1 MFSGSLKSIKNV
13 SLTSSKIYTIYDL
26 AVFRKETQIP
36 NYISA
41 RHKRIIDKKTKEILQ
56 NVDGIIAISSTTKN
70 DILQFYDFPENKIRV
85 IPLAQNQILD
95 SSKKE
100 IDLKSHKLE
109 KNGYLL
115 FVGQISIRKNILNL
129 LKAFSL
135 SGLHN
140 DLKLLLAGMEGR
152 GIEKIKEAVLES
164 GLQEQVELL
173 NYIPDET
180 LPSLYENSSGFVFP
194 TYYEGFGIPILEAMI
209 NRTPV
214 MIGNIGAT
222 PETAGGFGTEV
233 SPFSVNE
240 KSEGLKQLLETPK
253 EQIES
258 AFNYASKFNWQN
270 NATETQKFYEK
281 TLNRAE

>member
-1 MFSGSLKSIKNV
+1 M
-13 SLTSSKIYTIYDL
+13 
-26 AVFRKETQIP
+26 
-36 NYISA
+36 
-41 RHKRIIDKKTKEILQ
+41 
-56 NVDGIIAISSTTKN
+56 DGVIAISSTTKN

-140 DLKLLLAGMEGR
+140 DLKLVLAGMEGR

-164 GLQEQVELL
+164 GLQ
-173 NYIPDET
+173 
-180 LPSLYENSSGFVFP
+180 
-194 TYYEGFGIPILEAMI
+194 
-209 NRTPV
+209 
-214 MIGNIGAT
+214 
-222 PETAGGFGTEV
+222 
-233 SPFSVNE
+233 
-240 KSEGLKQLLETPK
+240 
-253 EQIES
+253 
-258 AFNYASKFNWQN
+258 
-270 NATETQKFYEK
+270 
-281 TLNRAE
+281 

>member
-1 MFSGSLKSIKNV
+1 LFSGSLKSIKNV

-140 DLKLLLAGMEGR
+140 DLKLLLAG
-152 GIEKIKEAVLES
+152 VP
-164 GLQEQVELL
+164 QQ
-173 NYIPDET
+173 
-180 LPSLYENSSGFVFP
+180 
-194 TYYEGFGIPILEAMI
+194 
-209 NRTPV
+209 
-214 MIGNIGAT
+214 
-222 PETAGGFGTEV
+222 AGYR
-233 SPFSVNE
+233 P
-240 KSEGLKQLLETPK
+240 
-253 EQIES
+253 
-258 AFNYASKFNWQN
+258 
-270 NATETQKFYEK
+270 
-281 TLNRAE
+281 